1 VTFSTWLSGWLCELR
16 DPPRPSGG
24 EKQNGGDIG
33 DESLAKLGKKKAPIP
48 GSAEEKRS
56 IKRRKTQPKRPGFA
70 VNFDPKAQLATAARH
85 EDCPPALAGGA
96 AAEVLDRLWEII
108 DSRKSADPDLSHSA
122 RLLSRGRS
130 RVAQKLGEEAVECLI
145 ELMAGNRPGI
155 IGESAD
161 LLYHLLVIWV
171 QAGIQPREVWQELH
185 QRETVSHLTE
195 GTNMPLKRLLGSV
208 QIGTSKIP

>member
-1 VTFSTWLSGWLCELR
+1 
-16 DPPRPSGG
+16 
-24 EKQNGGDIG
+24 
-33 DESLAKLGKKKAPIP
+33 LAKPGKKRALPQEP
-48 GSAEEKRS
+48 VEK
-56 IKRRKTQPKRPGFA
+56 KRRTKSRKAHPEGADFR
-70 VNFDPKAQLATAARH
+70 VDFDPAAQLSTAIKGVKS
-85 EDCPPALAGGA
+85 PPALMASAGA
-96 AAEVLDRLWEII
+96 DVLDRLWTII
-108 DSRKSADPDLSHSA
+108 DTRKGADPDLSHSA
-122 RLLSRGRS
+122 RLLARGRS

-171 QAGIQPREVWQELH
+171 QAGIQPAEIWQELH

-195 GTNMPLKRLLGSV
+195 GNNMPLKRLLGSV